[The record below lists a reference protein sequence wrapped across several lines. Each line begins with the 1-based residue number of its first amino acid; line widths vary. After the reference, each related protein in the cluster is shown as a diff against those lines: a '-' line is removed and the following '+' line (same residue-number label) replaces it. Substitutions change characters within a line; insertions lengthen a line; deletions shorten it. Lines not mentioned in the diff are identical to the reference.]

1 MIKKLFCRHEYY
13 KVDYLG
19 TEHFPGQFRG
29 KYLTRCSK
37 CGKESQIYGEPLF
50 PLTGPPILY
59 GKSKSDY
66 NKSYR
71 ELKEEVRKA
80 ELEIERL
87 INISNNLGHNS
98 QFVEQAISK
107 NWKHI
112 KTCKMWMSYVYGDE
126 YREFLNEG
134 GEIEW
139 D

>member
-1 MIKKLFCRHEYY
+1 MFKRLFCCHEYY
-13 KVDYLG
+13 KVGYLG
-19 TEHFPGQFRG
+19 NERFTGQFRG
-29 KYLTRCSK
+29 KYLTKCHK

-50 PLTGPPILY
+50 PLTRPPVLHEE
-59 GKSKSDY
+59 SKSEYD
-66 NKSYR
+66 KSYH
-71 ELKEEVRKA
+71 ELQEEVKKA

-87 INISNNLGHNS
+87 INIRNNLGHNS
-98 QFVEQAISK
+98 HFVEQAIRR

-112 KTCKMWMSYVYGDE
+112 KTCKMWMSHVYGDE